1 MPLMKIVRAHTAEA
15 VVVAIS
21 VFTAALVW
29 LLYTVFTMNAT
40 LGAVDTKTEG
50 TNKLVEDTN
59 RRIDRIVA
67 VLPDVRAKVAQ
78 EEVVKP
84 IQAAIVVT
92 EPKESSTGKW
102 ETAVHFVETAPQK
115 RRTYVFSVKGPEDKT
130 VAYLASGTAISLDSD
145 AISFDSLSAMSS
157 DIGNPII
164 APSFVVSSNSI
175 AIRKLSPDFQK
186 VFEEAI
192 KNYQPSLIIRTA
204 NVETKAISWEKLS
217 DELKVNALNYEPN

>member
-1 MPLMKIVRAHTAEA
+1 MPLIKIVRAHTAEA

-21 VFTAALVW
+21 VFTAAMLW

-40 LGAVDTKTEG
+40 LGAVGTKTEG

-84 IQAAIVVT
+84 IQAAVVVT
-92 EPKESSTGKW
+92 EPKESSKGKW
-102 ETAVHFVETAPQK
+102 ETAVHFVETAPRK
-115 RRTYVFSVKGPEDKT
+115 RRTYVFTVKGPEDKT

-157 DIGNPII
+157 DIGNPIT
-164 APSFVVSSNSI
+164 APGFVVSSNSI

-186 VFEEAI
+186 AFEEAI
-192 KNYQPSLIIRTA
+192 KSYQPSLSIRTA
-204 NVETKAISWEKLS
+204 NIETKTTSWEKLS
-217 DELKVNALNYEPN
+217 DELKTNALNYEPN